1 MEIIRK
7 LLTAIALSFALAFL
21 IFACTKKD
29 QETTTSEPVGTST
42 ETPKSHDQNISDSL
56 DKMGFKTKEEMLALS
71 KNFESAEKDVEK
83 FKACLPISSALANYK
98 MRESLKKDIPNFTK
112 EQYQTLN
119 EATEF
124 CQWAG
129 KVLNEFEESLTKEEL
144 QEISQGVDNSIVP
157 YTQKVFSTDRRCS
170 AEEYTKLLNENDDLY
185 TNPRVLSA
193 ILILVSIQRD
203 GNAPTYI
210 PRYKKIVERKD
221 HKHKDLIFYF
231 IDQVEKSNA
240 TKGSVKLKK
249 ASIAKATKAFSEF
262 GIKNVE
268 TFMANSLQKAP
279 NCLSSIGSGVID
291 ISKNVATQ
299 KNMIVLHKRI
309 VEEVKKNKKLPTK
322 AAKNAAYQELTPSF
336 LKTLEEENLAYKD
349 SWFRPLLIKGESKNF
364 ILISRGKDRN
374 PNTKDDL
381 QYPKPE

>member
-1 MEIIRK
+1 
-7 LLTAIALSFALAFL
+7 
-21 IFACTKKD
+21 
-29 QETTTSEPVGTST
+29 
-42 ETPKSHDQNISDSL
+42 
-56 DKMGFKTKEEMLALS
+56 
-71 KNFESAEKDVEK
+71 
-83 FKACLPISSALANYK
+83 
-98 MRESLKKDIPNFTK
+98 
-112 EQYQTLN
+112 
-119 EATEF
+119 
-124 CQWAG
+124 
-129 KVLNEFEESLTKEEL
+129 
-144 QEISQGVDNSIVP
+144 
-157 YTQKVFSTDRRCS
+157 
-170 AEEYTKLLNENDDLY
+170 
-185 TNPRVLSA
+185 
-193 ILILVSIQRD
+193 
-203 GNAPTYI
+203 
-210 PRYKKIVERKD
+210 
-221 HKHKDLIFYF
+221 
-231 IDQVEKSNA
+231 
-240 TKGSVKLKK
+240 VKLKK

-349 SWFRPLLIKGESKNF
+349 SWFRPLLIKGEPKNF